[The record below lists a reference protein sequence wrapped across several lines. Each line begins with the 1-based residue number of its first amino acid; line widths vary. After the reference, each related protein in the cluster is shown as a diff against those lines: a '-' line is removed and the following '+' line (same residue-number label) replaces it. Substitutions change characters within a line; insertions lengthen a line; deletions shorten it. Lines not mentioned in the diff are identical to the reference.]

1 MRMRHDETKN
11 KEVDVVFN
19 RCKQCCVCG
28 AAESIPSYMDTSVL
42 FVHTSDN
49 GERRK
54 RALCV
59 RDCLL
64 MFASF

>member
-1 MRMRHDETKN
+1 MRMRRDETKN

-19 RCKQCCVCG
+19 RCKQCRCG

-54 RALCV
+54 RAVCV